1 MTGHKVNIYEE
12 TTVVIYIVTIIVTP
26 PVGKH
31 LKTTKVE
38 ANIENTMIVDIDGLS
53 KKTKTPIIRIDSS
66 HDHNHNLDV
75 I

>member
-1 MTGHKVNIYEE
+1 MTP
-12 TTVVIYIVTIIVTP
+12 P

-31 LKTTKVE
+31 IKTTKVE

-53 KKTKTPIIRIDSS
+53 TKTNIPIIGIDSS